1 MRRAFVF
8 ALSAAALLAGCGDRQ
23 PQVIV
28 DPPPPSASAG
38 EGDVVPPA
46 PQPGAAAVVNA
57 SAAPAAPGPASPPAA
72 AAKGDAAQGPR
83 RKAGL
88 WRLTASNGEQS
99 NTATLCVT
107 DASEA
112 RLNAFDTRMLL
123 APQARPGGGGPRP
136 GGGEGAGPR
145 PGGFGAGAPCAP
157 RISKQGAGWKG
168 AATCTRQI
176 GDGEMQIS
184 LDETLTGDLSSRYS
198 LKSSRTISGAPAPQM
213 NRTTTLTVEG
223 TWKGPCPAGQSGGDL
238 TTGGR
243 TINLAQR
250 G

>member
-1 MRRAFVF
+1 MRRALTF
-8 ALSAAALLAGCGDRQ
+8 ALTAAALLTGCGDKQ

-38 EGDVVPPA
+38 EGDVIPPA
-46 PQPGAAAVVNA
+46 PQAGAAAAVNA
-57 SAAPAAPGPASPPAA
+57 TSTSAAAMPAASA
-72 AAKGDAAQGPR
+72 AAKGGEEGQGPR

-88 WRLTASNGEQS
+88 WQLTASNGQQS
-99 NTATLCVT
+99 NTATLCVSN
-107 DASEA
+107 ASET
-112 RLNAFDTRMLL
+112 RVSAFDTRMLL
-123 APQARPGGGGPRP
+123 APPARPGGAGPRP
-136 GGGEGAGPR
+136 EGAGPR
-145 PGGFGAGAPCAP
+145 PGGFGGGAPCAP
-157 RISKQGAGWKG
+157 RITKQGAGWKG

-176 GDGEMQIS
+176 GEAEMQIT
-184 LDETLTGDLSSRYS
+184 LYENLTGDLSSRYS
-198 LKSSRTISGAPAPQM
+198 LKSTRTVSGAPAPQM

-243 TINLAQR
+243 TINLTQR